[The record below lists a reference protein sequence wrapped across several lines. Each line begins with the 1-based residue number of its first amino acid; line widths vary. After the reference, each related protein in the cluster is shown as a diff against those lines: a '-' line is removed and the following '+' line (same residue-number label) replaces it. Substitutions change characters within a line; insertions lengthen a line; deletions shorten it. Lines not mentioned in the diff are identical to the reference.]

1 MTVSVSIQSIAA
13 LVKVSDG
20 DLRKAITFLQS
31 AARLNVDKE
40 ITESAVTEIAGVRRL
55 CVIKTDELM
64 LGHLLTGTPG
74 ILFYYIPVMSLCCAL
89 IGRT

>member
-1 MTVSVSIQSIAA
+1 M
-13 LVKVSDG
+13 KVSDG

-31 AARLNVDKE
+31 AARLSVNKE
-40 ITESAVTEIAGVRRL
+40 ITESAVIEIAGVRHL

-64 LGHLLTGTPG
+64 LGYLLIGTPG
-74 ILFYYIPVMSLCCAL
+74 ILFYYIPVMSLRCAL

>member
-1 MTVSVSIQSIAA
+1 M
-13 LVKVSDG
+13 KVSDG

-55 CVIKTDELM
+55 CVVKTEELM

-74 ILFYYIPVMSLCCAL
+74 ILFYYFPVMSLCCAL
-89 IGRT
+89 KGRT